1 MFVGHFALGFG
12 AKKVAPMVSL
22 GTLFLAAQFADVL
35 WPTLLMPRATRARTK
50 AATYFAALSG
60 PPPPSPN
67 VLMRSAQSMW
77 LLVAWGYWL
86 DRQRINQKLVSRP

>member
-50 AATYFAALSG
+50 AGDVLRRALRSTPAEPERSDAVRPVDVAAGRLG
-60 PPPPSPN
+60 
-67 VLMRSAQSMW
+67 
-77 LLVAWGYWL
+77 LLVG
-86 DRQRINQKLVSRP
+86 